1 MIRFLLFNL
10 PIFIVMWVLMLLI
23 KIPTALLGAIMV
35 PLLYP
40 IRNTLYEDLPFW
52 TRPWANPEDWEGPGF
67 GEQSLPMWWVLS
79 KGTGFWSFY
88 KYHAVRNPANGLR
101 SFEWLDLDIVPHKV
115 EFRRSKNY
123 TQLRYDVHRI
133 REQGLSTVWYFAWQG
148 FRAGFH
154 IVHIWNSE
162 RHLNILIGWRVEPS
176 DLVTENDNI
185 GIHDASFA
193 SKILL
198 WREG

>member
-1 MIRFLLFNL
+1 MIRL
-10 PIFIVMWVLMLLI
+10 PIFIVMWALMLLI

-40 IRNTLYEDLPFW
+40 IRHKHYAFLPWW
-52 TRPWANPEDWEGPGF
+52 TRPWANPEDWEGHGY
-67 GEQSLPMWWVLS
+67 GSDSLPNWWVITR
-79 KGTGFWSFY
+79 GTGFWSFY
-88 KYHAVRNPANGLR
+88 KYHAIRNPANGLR
-101 SFEWLDLDIVPHKV
+101 SFEWLDLDIIPHKV

-123 TQLRYDVHRI
+123 TQLRYDISRI
-133 REQGLSTVWYFAWQG
+133 RFAGQKTVWYFAWQG

-162 RHLNILIGWRVEPS
+162 RHMNILFGWRVEPS
-176 DLVTENDNI
+176 DTVTENDNI

-198 WREG
+198 WRVG